1 MEEKIKMKKEKKT
14 IKVHREDFNISK
26 EVVEKGKVTIRKTVK
41 TETSNH
47 EIPLIHEKINI
58 EEITVNKEVAE
69 MPKIRK
75 EGNTTIIS
83 VVEEV
88 AVVTKKLM
96 LIKEIHITK
105 EQVEKIENIETALRK
120 ESVSIDRKG

>member
-47 EIPLIHEKINI
+47 EIPLVHEKINI

>member
-26 EVVEKGKVTIRKTVK
+26 EVVEKGKVTVRKTVK

-47 EIPLIHEKINI
+47 EIPLVHEKINI
-58 EEITVNKEVAE
+58 EEITVNKEVTE

-75 EGNTTIIS
+75 EGSTTIIS

-105 EQVEKIENIETALRK
+105 EQVEKTENIETALRK
-120 ESVSIDRKG
+120 ESVSIDRKE